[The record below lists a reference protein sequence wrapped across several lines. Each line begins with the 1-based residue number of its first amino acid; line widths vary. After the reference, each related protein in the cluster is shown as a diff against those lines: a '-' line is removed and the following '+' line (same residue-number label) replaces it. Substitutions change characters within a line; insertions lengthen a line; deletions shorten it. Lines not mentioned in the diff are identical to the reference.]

1 MTEDRTANEPGPSRG
16 RRLLARLREIQWPAV
31 AVAAGVAL
39 LLGYIGFT
47 DYFEGAGEQHSFWD
61 VLYRDLQLFTLE
73 SGSVSGP
80 TPWQLNVAR
89 YLAPAVT
96 TVTAA
101 AAIAVLLSER
111 LRLARL
117 RFLHD
122 HTMVCGLGRKG
133 LMIAESLA
141 RRGER
146 VVVVESDEQND
157 YLDRCRERGVPVLF
171 GDAAD
176 PRLLR
181 RARVDRARRVVAVTG
196 DDGVNAEVAV
206 SCRRLVADRG
216 GPPLDCFVH
225 LVDTRLCQ
233 LLYEQELR
241 LAGRD
246 GLRLEF
252 FDLHHRSARALLHEF
267 PFFVAGGHTEGLAE
281 SPPVSRPHVLVV
293 GCGRTGQDLIV
304 QAARQWWR
312 EHRGSG
318 ERFWVTIVDW
328 HALARLDGL
337 RLRYPRLGDACE
349 VTPVELDVTS
359 SEFERAVFLG
369 GGDGVPAV
377 TAAYICLD
385 DDSRSL
391 SAGLALLPRTRA
403 AGIPVVMRMM
413 EEVGLATLATG
424 GEDGGTELRAFGVLG
439 YVCAPE
445 RLFAGMHETLARAIH
460 EDFVAGRLQAGE
472 SSASNPA
479 LVDWDELPPGLRE
492 SNLDQAAHI
501 FEKLREIDCDLA
513 PLTDWTAESFSF
525 TPEQVEKLA
534 EMEHVRFVKER
545 RDAGWT
551 YQPGPKDIAGKS
563 SPYLRPWDDLRD
575 DEKEFDRRAVR
586 DLPLILADVGLQI
599 VRRDGEGGA

>member
-1 MTEDRTANEPGPSRG
+1 M
-16 RRLLARLREIQWPAV
+16 
-31 AVAAGVAL
+31 
-39 LLGYIGFT
+39 LGYIGFKE
-47 DYFEGAGEQHSFWD
+47 YYEIVGEQRGFWD
-61 VLYRDLQLFTLE
+61 VLYSDLQLFPLQ
-73 SGSVSGP
+73 SGLTTGP
-80 TPWQLNVAR
+80 VPWQLNVAR
-89 YLAPAVT
+89 FLAPAVT

-101 AAIAVLLSER
+101 AAIAALLSER

-117 RFLHD
+117 RYLRD
-122 HTMVCGLGRKG
+122 HTVVCGLGRKG

-146 VVVVESDEQND
+146 VLVVESDEQND

-176 PRLLR
+176 PRLLG

-206 SCRRLVADRG
+206 ACRGLVTGRRG
-216 GPPLDCFVH
+216 SPLDCFVH
-225 LVDTRLCQ
+225 LVDTQLCR

-246 GLRLEF
+246 SLRLEF
-252 FDLHHRSARALLHEF
+252 FDVHHRCARALLNEF
-267 PFFVAGGHTEGLAE
+267 PFFAADVVTGRPTGSIPA
-281 SPPVSRPHVLVV
+281 SRPHVLVV

-312 EHRGSG
+312 EHRDSG

-328 HALARLDGL
+328 HALARLEGL

-359 SEFERAVFLG
+359 PEFEHAAFLG

-403 AGIPVVMRMM
+403 AGILVVVRMM

-424 GEDGGTELRAFGVLG
+424 DKDGGTELRAFGVLG

-445 RLFAGMHETLARAIH
+445 RLFAGMHETLARAVH

-472 SSASNPA
+472 SSATNPA

-501 FEKLREIDCDLA
+501 FEKLREVDCDLA
-513 PLTDWTAESFSF
+513 PLTDWNAESFTF
-525 TPEQVEKLA
+525 TREQVEKLA

-545 RDAGWT
+545 LDAGWT
-551 YQPGPKDIAGKS
+551 YQPGPKDIARKS
-563 SPYLRPWDDLRD
+563 SPYLRPWDDLSD
-575 DEKEFDRRAVR
+575 GEKEFDRRAVR

-599 VRRDGEGGA
+599 VRRDGEEGA